1 MESQTI
7 KLLEEQLQASIEELK
22 TLTDKDERKAK
33 TEEINRL
40 GQTLKELQLAAADD
54 NDKFNNFSLK
64 VEQAENEQ
72 KNKKW
77 DRGIAIA
84 GLGLSALTAV
94 GVFVADGKGVIFTNG
109 NKDCFKSFIP
119 KFRR

>member
-1 MESQTI
+1 MSSETI
-7 KLLEEQLQASIEELK
+7 KMLELK
-22 TLTDKDERKAK
+22 VQTCIRDLDNLTDGEERKAK
-33 TEEINRL
+33 TEEIERL
-40 GQTLKELQLAAADD
+40 GRTLKELQLAASDD

-64 VEQAENEQ
+64 AEQAENEQ

-94 GVFVADGKGVIFTNG
+94 GVFIADSKGVIFINN
-109 NKDCFKSFIP
+109 NKDSLKSFIP
-119 KFRR
+119 KFRK

>member
-1 MESQTI
+1 MTDTI
-7 KLLEEQLQASIEELK
+7 KMLELK
-22 TLTDKDERKAK
+22 VQTCIRDLDNLTGEEERKAK
-33 TEEINRL
+33 TEEIERL
-40 GQTLKELQLAAADD
+40 GRTLKELQLAASDD

-84 GLGLSALTAV
+84 GLGLSALTAI

>member
-1 MESQTI
+1 MTDTI
-7 KLLEEQLQASIEELK
+7 KMLEKQLQESIEELN
-22 TLTDKDERKAK
+22 TLEDKDERKAK
-33 TEEINRL
+33 TDEIERL
-40 GQTLKELQLAAADD
+40 GRTLKELQLAASDD

-94 GVFVADGKGVIFTNG
+94 GVFIADGKGVIFTNG

-119 KFRR
+119 KFRK